1 MRRAIIAALL
11 TFALPLAAMERQPGA
26 HYRARREKLAA
37 KLGQGVLILFA
48 NTEEEGQNSSG
59 RFRQD
64 NDFYYLT
71 GWNEPGAGLLI
82 APKSDARPYTEV
94 LFLAA
99 RNVSQERWTG
109 PKLTAASPE
118 APRLT
123 GFDSVQSLDRMR
135 EELVRIL
142 PTPRVT
148 IYTSMSESGSTP
160 STTPINWLRR
170 ANAFPNY
177 VTFTNCGSMIAE
189 LRLIKDAG
197 EIALLRKAA
206 DATVAAHR
214 AALAAM
220 RPGLNENEMAGI
232 IEFEYRRR
240 GCGAG
245 FTSIVGSGINSTVLH
260 YGANDSTIAD
270 GDLVVMDIG
279 AGCSLYVSDV
289 TRTVPANGRF
299 TPRQREIYDI
309 VLGAQQAAVKAFQS
323 GKSII
328 RGTAEPSLHKV
339 TTDYINSHGK
349 DLKGQ
354 TLGQYFIHG
363 TSHYVGLELHDAGSP
378 TTPLQ
383 PGAVFTIEPG
393 IYIPEEKIGVRI
405 EDTYLV
411 RENGTLEC
419 LSCDAPKDP
428 EMIEQLMRGA
438 ARR

>member
-1 MRRAIIAALL
+1 MRRAIFAVLVLL
-11 TFALPLAAMERQPGA
+11 TTYPVAAVDRQPA
-26 HYRARREKLAA
+26 EHYRARREKLAA
-37 KLGQGVLILFA
+37 KLGQNFLVLFA

-64 NDFYYLT
+64 NNFYYLT

-82 APKSDARPYTEV
+82 GPKSETRPYTEV
-94 LFLAA
+94 LFLPA

-109 PKLTAASPE
+109 PKLTAANPD
-118 APRLT
+118 AARVT

-142 PTPRVT
+142 PTPRVM
-148 IYTSMSESGSTP
+148 IYTDLSDRGSTP
-160 STTPINWLRR
+160 STVPINWLRR

-177 VTFTNCGSMIAE
+177 VTFNASDPMIAE
-189 LRLIKDAG
+189 LRLTKDAG
-197 EIALLRKAA
+197 EIVLLRKAA

-214 AALAAM
+214 TALTSM

-240 GCGAG
+240 GCEGAG
-245 FTSIVGSGINSTVLH
+245 FPSIVGSGINSTVLH
-260 YGANDSTIAD
+260 YGDNNSIIAD
-270 GDLVVMDIG
+270 GDLVVIDIG

-289 TRTVPANGRF
+289 TRTLPANGRF
-299 TPRQREIYDI
+299 TPRQREIYNI
-309 VLGAQQAAVKAFQS
+309 VLGAQEAAVKAFRS
-323 GKSII
+323 GKSVL
-328 RGTAEPSLHKV
+328 RLTDDSLHKV
-339 TTDYINSHGK
+339 AMDYINSHGK

-363 TSHYVGLELHDAGSP
+363 TSHYVGLEVHDAGST
-378 TTPLQ
+378 TTPLL

-419 LSCDAPKDP
+419 LSCGAPKDP
-428 EMIEQLMRGA
+428 AQIEEAMRA
-438 ARR
+438 AKR